1 MNATQENLFLKEKH
15 VKFFKR
21 CFDILPHQ
29 YAFMDTS
36 RLTILFFA
44 LSGID
49 MLNNLESIE
58 DQRENIINWIYS
70 YQILPKDVKV
80 DKCGFRGS
88 SSNGAKFC
96 ASNDQANLYDS
107 AHIAMTYT
115 GLLSLIILGDDL
127 DRVNKSAIL
136 TSLRKLQ
143 LADGSFQAVF
153 HGSENDMRFVYCA
166 SCICFILDD
175 WSGMDIDQTISYIR
189 RSQAYDGGIAQGPGL
204 EAHGGSTFCAVAS
217 LVLMKKLHEAFSA
230 KELDT
235 IAHWCISRQQTGFN
249 GRPNKPTDTCYSFWV
264 GATLKLLNMFHLT
277 DKQFN
282 RAFILS
288 TQDSVV
294 GGFAKWPD
302 HHPDVLH
309 AYFGIC
315 GLSLLGEFDLLKMDP
330 ALNVSLR
337 SSLHLE
343 QLHKKWRVVDLL
355 EHNLM
360 ME

>member
-1 MNATQENLFLKEKH
+1 MNNTQKSAFQREKH
-15 VKFFKR
+15 VKYFKR

-49 MLNNLESIE
+49 ILDSLKSIE
-58 DQRENIINWIYS
+58 DKRESIINWIYS
-70 YQILPKDVKV
+70 YQILSKDMEDNKG
-80 DKCGFRGS
+80 GFRGS
-88 SSNGAKFC
+88 SSNGAKFSC
-96 ASNDQANLYDS
+96 GNQANLYDS

-115 GLLSLIILGDDL
+115 GLLSLVILGDNL
-127 DRVNKSAIL
+127 DRVNTSAII

-175 WSGMDIDQTISYIR
+175 WSGMDIDQAITYIR
-189 RSQAYDGGIAQGPGL
+189 RSQSYDGGIAQGPGL

-217 LVLMKKLHEAFSA
+217 LVLMGKLHEAFSA
-230 KELDT
+230 KELDRL
-235 IAHWCISRQQTGFN
+235 AHWCIMRQQTGFN

-282 RAFILS
+282 SAFILR
-288 TQDSVV
+288 TQDSIV

-302 HHPDVLH
+302 HQPDLLH
-309 AYFGIC
+309 AYFGVC
-315 GLSLLGEFDLLKMDP
+315 GLSLLGEFGLLEMDP

-337 SSLHLE
+337 SSLHLK
-343 QLHKKWRVVDLL
+343 QLHKKWRVVDLFQQ
-355 EHNLM
+355 NLM